1 MQEQLVKR
9 AAEPDE
15 QAGEEINEE
24 DVDETL
30 VERTEEARGIL
41 EKIEEIRRDDRDGS
55 YTAHNQSFSNQV
67 FLCSTSG

>member
-1 MQEQLVKR
+1 MKR
-9 AAEPDE
+9 AGEPDE

-24 DVDETL
+24 DIDETL

-41 EKIEEIRRDDRDGS
+41 EKIEEIRRDDKDGR
-55 YTAHNQSFSNQV
+55 YTTNKDSFSRLL